1 METGTFQSML
11 ASLRSTFTARLPHGL
26 SDSADVRLQRTLHH
40 YIREILRVQ
49 GTLNEQDILRESFTS
64 MAHWFRRNTE
74 HLVPDMTGSSSSS
87 ISYSPSQVPSPVPS
101 QVPSQVQQ
109 KDFLQKQEDVVKY
122 RETEYNLVINSK
134 DRDWVNSKVQNRY
147 NFSVQLGGTRPQGVQ
162 LQTTLTHQ
170 FRNITRIEF
179 VKAVIPVEGLDVIA
193 LQGDSCASVPDQAF
207 YSALGMPYVQ
217 VMMDEIVGNNY
228 GTNDTID
235 RSLAICQY
243 DAAWRSEVVSVDTY
257 TNRGYSLFFPKFMKA
272 QRVYAPTP
280 LASLQQMSFQILAP
294 ENQLLS
300 KSLDAAA
307 LQTVLFSNNL
317 DLSSNSCYANDA
329 SGEYLFL
336 KTSSWFSLWA
346 FSQIDKVQLAGL
358 FLDPSGNPSAS
369 DFIRWIQR
377 EEGHVVVGIAHT
389 DISGVTPTIEDGPNE
404 CGYGNY
410 IIIRNRFLDPTQNG
424 TCVRDRFGSLAN
436 ETTLAN
442 ALKAI
447 TPTAIPSTIGGAVLN
462 LSRQVQLVMRIIT
475 RELDSTSS
483 LRPDNI

>member
-1 METGTFQSML
+1 METGTYQSML
-11 ASLRSTFTARLPHGL
+11 ASLRLAFMARLPQGL
-26 SDSADVRLQRTLHH
+26 SDSADIRLQRTLHH

-49 GTLNEQDILRESFTS
+49 GSLNEQEILRESFTS

-74 HLVPDMTGSSSSS
+74 HLVPEVTAPSVSS
-87 ISYSPSQVPSPVPS
+87 ISHVRDSHLQPLQPPVT
-101 QVPSQVQQ
+101 VQQ

-134 DRDWVNSKVQNRY
+134 DRDWVNSKTQNRY

-179 VKAVIPVEGLDVIA
+179 IKAVIPVEGLDVIP
-193 LQGDSCASVPDQAF
+193 LQIYEPSGSSAPPLGPDQAF

-243 DAAWRSEVVSVDTY
+243 DAAWRSEVVSVGTL
-257 TNRGYSLFFPKFMKA
+257 TNRGYTLFFPKFMKA

-300 KSLDAAA
+300 KKV
-307 LQTVLFSNNL
+307 T
-317 DLSSNSCYANDA
+317 DA
-329 SGEYLFL
+329 SRF
-336 KTSSWFSLWA
+336 FS
-346 FSQIDKVQLAGL
+346 VQ
-358 FLDPSGNPSAS
+358 NP
-369 DFIRWIQR
+369 
-377 EEGHVVVGIAHT
+377 
-389 DISGVTPTIEDGPNE
+389 
-404 CGYGNY
+404 
-410 IIIRNRFLDPTQNG
+410 
-424 TCVRDRFGSLAN
+424 
-436 ETTLAN
+436 
-442 ALKAI
+442 
-447 TPTAIPSTIGGAVLN
+447 
-462 LSRQVQLVMRIIT
+462 
-475 RELDSTSS
+475 
-483 LRPDNI
+483 RP

>member
-1 METGTFQSML
+1 M
-11 ASLRSTFTARLPHGL
+11 ARLPQGL
-26 SDSADVRLQRTLHH
+26 SDSADIRLQRTLHH

-49 GTLNEQDILRESFTS
+49 GVMNEQEILRESFTS

-74 HLVPDMTGSSSSS
+74 HLVPDVTGPTVSS
-87 ISYSPSQVPSPVPS
+87 ISHVRDSP
-101 QVPSQVQQ
+101 VQQ

-134 DRDWVNSKVQNRY
+134 DRDWVNSKGQNRY

-179 VKAVIPVEGLDVIA
+179 VKAVIPVEALDVIP
-193 LQGDSCASVPDQAF
+193 LQVYEPSGSQLLGPDQAF
-207 YSALGMPYVQ
+207 YSALAMPYVQ

-243 DAAWRSEVVSVDTY
+243 DAAWRSEGVSTGTL
-257 TNRGYSLFFPKFMKA
+257 TNRGYTLFFPKFMKA

-300 KSLDAAA
+300 KSSDAAA
-307 LQTVLFSNNL
+307 VQTVLFSKQ
-317 DLSSNSCYANDA
+317 SDA
-329 SGEYLFL
+329 SFNSVYGGDVSGDYLFIN
-336 KTSSWFSLWA
+336 TVSWFSLWSFA
-346 FSQIDKVQLAGL
+346 QIDRIQLAGL
-358 FLDPSGNPSAS
+358 SLDPSGNPSAS
-369 DFIRWIQR
+369 EFLRWIQR

-389 DISGVTPTIEDGPNE
+389 NLNNNPHSIDDGPNE

-410 IIIRNRFLDPTQNG
+410 IIIRNRFLDPTTSNG
-424 TCVRDRFGSLAN
+424 TCIRDRFGSLTN
-436 ETTLAN
+436 ENILAE

-447 TPTAIPSTIGGAVLN
+447 TPTDPIGGAVLN
-462 LSRQVQLVMRIIT
+462 LSRQVQFVMRIIT
-475 RELDSTSS
+475 RELDPTSS
-483 LRPDNI
+483 LRPDNV

>member
-1 METGTFQSML
+1 ML
-11 ASLRSTFTARLPHGL
+11 ASLRSTFTARLPQGL
-26 SDSADVRLQRTLHH
+26 SDSADIRLQRTLHH

-49 GTLNEQDILRESFTS
+49 GSINEQEILRESFAS

-87 ISYSPSQVPSPVPS
+87 ISYSPSPSQPQLQASPVT
-101 QVPSQVQQ
+101 VQPLQ
-109 KDFLQKQEDVVKY
+109 PKDFLQKQEDVVKY

-193 LQGDSCASVPDQAF
+193 LQSGACTSVPDQAF

-243 DAAWRSEVVSVDTY
+243 DAAWRSEVVSADTL

-300 KSLDAAA
+300 KSSDAAA
-307 LQTVLFSNNL
+307 LQTVLFSNSL
-317 DLSSNSCYANDA
+317 DLSSNSCYANDP
-329 SGEYLFL
+329 SGDYLFL
-336 KTSSWFSLWA
+336 KASAWFSLWA
-346 FSQIDKVQLAGL
+346 FSQIDKIQLAGL
-358 FLDPSGNPSAS
+358 SVDVSNNPSLYS
-369 DFIRWIQR
+369 PSQDFVRWIQR
-377 EEGHVVVGIAHT
+377 EEGHVVVGIAYT
-389 DISGVTPTIEDGPNE
+389 DLSGNDTIRDGPNE
-404 CGYGNY
+404 CGYANW
-410 IIIRNRFLDPTQNG
+410 IIIRNRFFDPSKHEGACIRET
-424 TCVRDRFGSLAN
+424 FGSQSDERSLAN
-436 ETTLAN
+436 TL
-442 ALKAI
+442 K
-447 TPTAIPSTIGGAVLN
+447 TSQVHGAVLN